1 MTAPANK
8 TPRWPLWLL
17 IAACALSLIAGLF
30 NHWHAHFA
38 AEAWP
43 GFFALIGFAAV
54 SLLTLL
60 ARLVA
65 PLLRRPPQYYGEESS
80 EREVR
85 HD

>member
-1 MTAPANK
+1 MSSMSTAPFVQ
-8 TPRWPLWLL
+8 PWEFF
-17 IAACALSLIAGLF
+17 S
-30 NHWHAHFA
+30 A

-60 ARLVA
+60 ARLFA